1 MDKDIH
7 TIMELVG
14 NKNKFTIFVIIMN
27 LFLWINVSV
36 LNYSLAFIETKPKVT
51 YIKDN
56 KEVTSKLDYEI
67 CDKYDYI
74 IKEDYKYSIITDFE
88 DGTECN
94 KLKNSLIGTINSIGI
109 LLGNFLFHMISGKF
123 GYKNILFIF
132 HIGHAVFLLV
142 SIFWDNYYF
151 FQVIN
156 CFVMFFTKC
165 ILNSSLVMNN
175 EIVDLKYKAMIS
187 SFVNSGLGL
196 GGMFYVLMYYLLKDW
211 RYVFIYVFI
220 VGVCL
225 SAISAIIIK
234 IFFHDSLVQ
243 SLINKDFHK
252 FYEDL
257 LYIAKKNGRE
267 KEFKEG
273 IIHDE
278 KYQNCIKKLKEY
290 TRKEKPKN
298 VQIKESSGSL
308 THVIHVQNKRNKEG
322 DNNHKTDDKLIPQK
336 TENEAKNENNPVST
350 QENLKDDSKEEKK
363 EIKGSLLQIFKYSS
377 VRYILIILSIGWF
390 CNSTLF
396 YGLVIGIKTLK
407 GSQYRNTAI
416 LYLCDFCAYNISG
429 FFSNSKLGRRLSL
442 QIFTLAYGIF
452 CLVMFLVF
460 DKNKDV
466 VVGFYFC
473 ARLSM
478 ICGFCVYYSFAFE
491 SYPISVATYGYSFN
505 ATCSALAGVV
515 IPFIIE
521 YIKEKYVFLIY
532 AIEGVVCTFLF
543 FFLKETR
550 GKERADNIKE
560 IEEELNKENGK
571 GKENVKIE
579 NDNKNK

>member
-14 NKNKFTIFVIIMN
+14 NKHRFTIFIIVMN
-27 LFLWINVSV
+27 LVLWINVSV
-36 LNYSLAFIETKPKVT
+36 LNFSLAFIETKPKVT
-51 YIKDN
+51 YKKN
-56 KEVTSKLDYEI
+56 GQATTEKLTYDI
-67 CDKYDYI
+67 CDKYDFI
-74 IKEDYKYSIITDFE
+74 IKEDHKYSIITDFE

-94 KLKNSLIGTINSIGI
+94 KLKISLIGTLNSIGI
-109 LLGNFLFHMISGKF
+109 LLGNFLFHIISGKF

-142 SIFWDNYYF
+142 SIFWDNYYY

-211 RYVFIYVFI
+211 RYVFI
-220 VGVCL
+220 VGTCL
-225 SAISAIIIK
+225 SAISGVIIK
-234 IFFHDSLVQ
+234 IFYHDSLVQ
-243 SLINKDFHK
+243 SLINKDFDK
-252 FYEDL
+252 FYNNL
-257 LYIAKKNGRE
+257 VYIAKMNGRE
-267 KEFKEG
+267 KEFNEG
-273 IIHDE
+273 IVNDE
-278 KYQNCIKKLKEY
+278 KYKNCLEKLKGY
-290 TRKEKPKN
+290 TNEESNKETVVKYSKKDEMVTTQT
-298 VQIKESSGSL
+298 VQIQQRMATESS
-308 THVIHVQNKRNKEG
+308 
-322 DNNHKTDDKLIPQK
+322 HKSADKLISSTK
-336 TENEAKNENNPVST
+336 SNDSENSVET
-350 QENLKDDSKEEKK
+350 KK

-377 VRYILIILSIGWF
+377 VRYICIILSVGWF

-429 FFSNSKLGRRLSL
+429 FFSNSKLGRKLSL
-442 QIFTLAYGIF
+442 QIFTLGYGIF

-473 ARLSM
+473 ARLFM
-478 ICGFCVYYSFAFE
+478 ICGFCVYYSYAFE
-491 SYPISVATYGYSFN
+491 SYPISVATFGYSFN
-505 ATCSALAGVV
+505 ATCSAVAGVV

-521 YIKEKYVFLIY
+521 YIEEKYVFLIY
-532 AIEGVVCTFLF
+532 AIEGVVCTLLFLF
-543 FFLKETR
+543 LRETR
-550 GKERADNIKE
+550 GKEREDNIKE
-560 IEEELNKENGK
+560 IEEEIKKEIE
-571 GKENVKIE
+571 KEKE
-579 NDNKNK
+579 KNDEKKE

>member
-14 NKNKFTIFVIIMN
+14 NKNRFTIFIIGMN
-27 LFLWINVSV
+27 LFLWINVSI

-51 YIKDN
+51 YIKDGN
-56 KEVTSKLDYEI
+56 EITEKLKYDI
-67 CDKYDYI
+67 CDKYDFI

-132 HIGHAVFLLV
+132 HICHAIFLLV

-151 FQVIN
+151 FQIIN

-211 RYVFIYVFI
+211 RYVFI

-225 SAISAIIIK
+225 SAISGIIIK

-243 SLINKDFHK
+243 SLINKDFEK
-252 FYEDL
+252 FYNNL
-257 LYIAKKNGRE
+257 LYIAKMNGRE

-273 IIHDE
+273 IVNDE
-278 KYQNCIKKLKEY
+278 KYKYCLEKLKKY
-290 TRKEKPKN
+290 TE
-298 VQIKESSGSL
+298 KES
-308 THVIHVQNKRNKEG
+308 VIKYNKKVDGTTNVVHIDQNQINIES
-322 DNNHKTDDKLIPQK
+322 DNNHQSSNNLISPKLS
-336 TENEAKNENNPVST
+336 TNNENST
-350 QENLKDDSKEEKK
+350 GIKK

-377 VRYILIILSIGWF
+377 VRYILIILSVGWF

-429 FFSNSKLGRRLSL
+429 IFSNSKLGRRLSL
-442 QIFTLAYGIF
+442 QIFTLGYGIF

-478 ICGFCVYYSFAFE
+478 ICGFCVYYSYAFE

-505 ATCSALAGVV
+505 ATCSSIAGVV

-521 YIKEKYVFLIY
+521 YIEEKYVFLIY
-532 AIEGVVCTFLF
+532 AIEGVICTFLF
-543 FFLKETR
+543 LFLKETR
-550 GKERADNIKE
+550 GKEREDNIKE
-560 IEEELNKENGK
+560 IEEQLNKDSGNAKE
-571 GKENVKIE
+571 KENNEKKKGE
-579 NDNKNK
+579 N

>member
-14 NKNKFTIFVIIMN
+14 NKNRFTIFIIGMN
-27 LFLWINVSV
+27 LFLWINVSI

-51 YIKDN
+51 YIKDGN
-56 KEVTSKLDYEI
+56 EITEKLKYDI
-67 CDKYDYI
+67 CDKYDFI

-132 HIGHAVFLLV
+132 HICHAIFLLV

-151 FQVIN
+151 FQIIN

-211 RYVFIYVFI
+211 RYVFI

-225 SAISAIIIK
+225 SAISGIIIK

-243 SLINKDFHK
+243 SLINKDFEK
-252 FYEDL
+252 FCNNL
-257 LYIAKKNGRE
+257 LYIAKMNGRE

-273 IIHDE
+273 IVNDE
-278 KYQNCIKKLKEY
+278 KYKNCLEKLKKY
-290 TRKEKPKN
+290 TE
-298 VQIKESSGSL
+298 KESIIKYNKKVDG
-308 THVIHVQNKRNKEG
+308 TTNVVHIDQNQINIES
-322 DNNHKTDDKLIPQK
+322 DNNHQSNNSLISPRLSTD
-336 TENEAKNENNPVST
+336 NENST
-350 QENLKDDSKEEKK
+350 GIKK

-377 VRYILIILSIGWF
+377 VRYILIILSVGWF

-429 FFSNSKLGRRLSL
+429 IFSNSKLGRRLSL
-442 QIFTLAYGIF
+442 QIFTLGYGIF

-478 ICGFCVYYSFAFE
+478 ICGFCVYYSYAFE

-505 ATCSALAGVV
+505 ATCSSIAGVV

-521 YIKEKYVFLIY
+521 YIEEKYVFLIY
-532 AIEGVVCTFLF
+532 AIEGVICTFLF
-543 FFLKETR
+543 LFLKETR
-550 GKERADNIKE
+550 GKEREDNIKE
-560 IEEELNKENGK
+560 IEEQLNKDSGNAKE
-571 GKENVKIE
+571 KENNEKKKGE
-579 NDNKNK
+579 N

>member
-14 NKNKFTIFVIIMN
+14 NKNKFTIFIIVMN

-56 KEVTSKLDYEI
+56 KETTSKLDYEI

-211 RYVFIYVFI
+211 RYVFI

-350 QENLKDDSKEEKK
+350 QENLKEDSKEEKK

>member
-14 NKNKFTIFVIIMN
+14 NKHRFTIFIIVMN
-27 LFLWINVSV
+27 LILWINVSV
-36 LNYSLAFIETKPKVT
+36 LNFSLAFIETKPKVT
-51 YIKDN
+51 YMKDGQATT
-56 KEVTSKLDYEI
+56 EKLTYDI
-67 CDKYDYI
+67 CDKYDFI
-74 IKEDYKYSIITDFE
+74 IKEDHKYSIITDFE

-94 KLKNSLIGTINSIGI
+94 KLKISLIGTLNSIGI
-109 LLGNFLFHMISGKF
+109 LLGNFLFHIISGKF

-142 SIFWDNYYF
+142 SIFWDNYYY

-211 RYVFIYVFI
+211 RYVFI
-220 VGVCL
+220 VGTCL
-225 SAISAIIIK
+225 SAISGVIIK
-234 IFFHDSLVQ
+234 IFYHDSLVQ
-243 SLINKDFHK
+243 SLINKDFGK
-252 FYEDL
+252 FYNNL
-257 LYIAKKNGRE
+257 VYIAKMNGRE
-267 KEFKEG
+267 KEFNEG
-273 IIHDE
+273 IVNDE
-278 KYQNCIKKLKEY
+278 KYKNCLEKLKGY
-290 TRKEKPKN
+290 TNEESNKETVVKYSKKDKM
-298 VQIKESSGSL
+298 VTTQTVEIQQRMATESSQKSA
-308 THVIHVQNKRNKEG
+308 
-322 DNNHKTDDKLIPQK
+322 DKLISSTK
-336 TENEAKNENNPVST
+336 SNNSENEVET
-350 QENLKDDSKEEKK
+350 KK

-377 VRYILIILSIGWF
+377 VRYICIILSVGWF

-429 FFSNSKLGRRLSL
+429 FFSNSKLGRKLSL
-442 QIFTLAYGIF
+442 QIFTLGYGIF

-473 ARLSM
+473 ARLFM
-478 ICGFCVYYSFAFE
+478 ICGFCVYYSYAFE
-491 SYPISVATYGYSFN
+491 SYPISVATFGYSFN
-505 ATCSALAGVV
+505 ATCSAVAGVV

-521 YIKEKYVFLIY
+521 YIEEKYVFLIY
-532 AIEGVVCTFLF
+532 AIEGVVCTLLFL
-543 FFLKETR
+543 FLKETR
-550 GKERADNIKE
+550 GKEREDNIKE
-560 IEEELNKENGK
+560 IEEEIKKEIE
-571 GKENVKIE
+571 KEKE
-579 NDNKNK
+579 KNDELKK

>member
-14 NKNKFTIFVIIMN
+14 NKHRFTIFIIVMN
-27 LFLWINVSV
+27 LVLWINVSV
-36 LNYSLAFIETKPKVT
+36 LNFSLAFIETKPKET
-51 YIKDN
+51 YMKDGQPTT
-56 KEVTSKLDYEI
+56 EKLTYDI
-67 CDKYDYI
+67 CDKYDFI
-74 IKEDYKYSIITDFE
+74 IKEDHKYSIITDFE

-94 KLKNSLIGTINSIGI
+94 KLKISLIGTLNSIGI
-109 LLGNFLFHMISGKF
+109 LLGNFLFHIISGKF

-142 SIFWDNYYF
+142 SIFWDNYYY

-211 RYVFIYVFI
+211 RYVFI
-220 VGVCL
+220 VGTCL
-225 SAISAIIIK
+225 SAISGVIIK
-234 IFFHDSLVQ
+234 IFYHDSLVQ
-243 SLINKDFHK
+243 SLINKDFDK
-252 FYEDL
+252 FYNNL
-257 LYIAKKNGRE
+257 VYIAKMNGRE
-267 KEFKEG
+267 KEFNEG
-273 IIHDE
+273 IVNDE
-278 KYQNCIKKLKEY
+278 KYKNCLEKLKGY
-290 TRKEKPKN
+290 TNEESNKETVVKYSKKDKM
-298 VQIKESSGSL
+298 VTTQTVEIQQRMATESSQKSA
-308 THVIHVQNKRNKEG
+308 
-322 DNNHKTDDKLIPQK
+322 DKLISSTK
-336 TENEAKNENNPVST
+336 SNNSENSVET
-350 QENLKDDSKEEKK
+350 KK

-377 VRYILIILSIGWF
+377 VRYICIILSVGWF

-429 FFSNSKLGRRLSL
+429 FFSNSKLGRKLSL
-442 QIFTLAYGIF
+442 QIFTLGYGIF

-473 ARLSM
+473 ARLFM
-478 ICGFCVYYSFAFE
+478 ICGFCVYYSYAFE
-491 SYPISVATYGYSFN
+491 SYPISVATFGYSFN
-505 ATCSALAGVV
+505 ATCSAVAGVV

-521 YIKEKYVFLIY
+521 YIEEKYVFLIY
-532 AIEGVVCTFLF
+532 AIEGVVCTLLFL
-543 FFLKETR
+543 FLKETR
-550 GKERADNIKE
+550 GKEREDNIKE
-560 IEEELNKENGK
+560 IEEEIKKEIE
-571 GKENVKIE
+571 KEKE
-579 NDNKNK
+579 KNDELKK

>member
-14 NKNKFTIFVIIMN
+14 NKHRFTIFIIVMN
-27 LFLWINVSV
+27 LVLWINVSV

-51 YIKDN
+51 YKKDGQATT
-56 KEVTSKLDYEI
+56 EKLTYDI
-67 CDKYDYI
+67 CDKYDFI
-74 IKEDYKYSIITDFE
+74 IKEDHKYSIITDFE

-94 KLKNSLIGTINSIGI
+94 KLKISLIGTLNSIGI
-109 LLGNFLFHMISGKF
+109 LLGNFLFHIISGKF

-142 SIFWDNYYF
+142 SIFWDNYYY

-211 RYVFIYVFI
+211 RYVFI
-220 VGVCL
+220 VGTCL
-225 SAISAIIIK
+225 SAISGVIIK
-234 IFFHDSLVQ
+234 IFYHDSLVQ
-243 SLINKDFHK
+243 SLINKDFDK
-252 FYEDL
+252 FYNNL
-257 LYIAKKNGRE
+257 VYIAKMNGRE
-267 KEFKEG
+267 KEFNEG
-273 IIHDE
+273 IDNDE
-278 KYQNCIKKLKEY
+278 KYKNCLEKLKGY
-290 TRKEKPKN
+290 TNEESNKETVVKYSKKDEMVTTQT
-298 VQIKESSGSL
+298 VQIQQRMATESSQKSA
-308 THVIHVQNKRNKEG
+308 
-322 DNNHKTDDKLIPQK
+322 DKLISSTK
-336 TENEAKNENNPVST
+336 SNNSENSVET
-350 QENLKDDSKEEKK
+350 KK

-377 VRYILIILSIGWF
+377 VRYICIILSVGWF

-429 FFSNSKLGRRLSL
+429 FFSNSKLGRKLSL
-442 QIFTLAYGIF
+442 QIFTLGYGIF

-473 ARLSM
+473 ARLFM
-478 ICGFCVYYSFAFE
+478 ICGFCVYYSYAFE
-491 SYPISVATYGYSFN
+491 SYPISVATFGYSFN
-505 ATCSALAGVV
+505 ATCSAVAGVV

-521 YIKEKYVFLIY
+521 YIEEKYVFLIY
-532 AIEGVVCTFLF
+532 AIEGVVCTLLFL
-543 FFLKETR
+543 FLKETR
-550 GKERADNIKE
+550 GKEREDNIKE
-560 IEEELNKENGK
+560 IEEEIKKEIE
-571 GKENVKIE
+571 KEKE
-579 NDNKNK
+579 KNDEKKE

>member
-14 NKNKFTIFVIIMN
+14 NKHRFTIFIIVMN
-27 LFLWINVSV
+27 LVLWINVSV
-36 LNYSLAFIETKPKVT
+36 LNFSLAFIETKPKVT
-51 YIKDN
+51 YMKDGQPTT
-56 KEVTSKLDYEI
+56 EKLTYDI
-67 CDKYDYI
+67 CDKYDFI
-74 IKEDYKYSIITDFE
+74 IKEDHKYSIITDFE

-94 KLKNSLIGTINSIGI
+94 KLKISLIGTLNSIGI
-109 LLGNFLFHMISGKF
+109 LLGNFLFHIISGKF

-142 SIFWDNYYF
+142 SIFWDNYYY

-211 RYVFIYVFI
+211 RYVFI
-220 VGVCL
+220 VGTCL
-225 SAISAIIIK
+225 SAISGVIIK
-234 IFFHDSLVQ
+234 IFYHDSLVQ
-243 SLINKDFHK
+243 SLINKDFDK
-252 FYEDL
+252 FYNNL
-257 LYIAKKNGRE
+257 VYIAKMNGRE
-267 KEFKEG
+267 KEFNEG
-273 IIHDE
+273 IVNDE
-278 KYQNCIKKLKEY
+278 KYKNCLEKLKGY
-290 TRKEKPKN
+290 TNEESNKETVVKYSKKDEMVTTQT
-298 VQIKESSGSL
+298 VQIQQRMATESSQKSA
-308 THVIHVQNKRNKEG
+308 
-322 DNNHKTDDKLIPQK
+322 DKLISSTK
-336 TENEAKNENNPVST
+336 SNNSENSVET
-350 QENLKDDSKEEKK
+350 KK

-377 VRYILIILSIGWF
+377 VRYICIILSVGWF

-429 FFSNSKLGRRLSL
+429 FFSNSKLGRKLSL
-442 QIFTLAYGIF
+442 QIFTLGYGIF

-473 ARLSM
+473 ARLFM
-478 ICGFCVYYSFAFE
+478 ICGFCVYYSYAFE
-491 SYPISVATYGYSFN
+491 SYPISVATFGYSFN
-505 ATCSALAGVV
+505 ATCSAVAGVV

-521 YIKEKYVFLIY
+521 YIEEKYVFLIY
-532 AIEGVVCTFLF
+532 AIEGVVCTLLFL
-543 FFLKETR
+543 FLKETR
-550 GKERADNIKE
+550 GKEREDNIKE
-560 IEEELNKENGK
+560 IEEEIKKEIE
-571 GKENVKIE
+571 KEKE
-579 NDNKNK
+579 KNDELKK

>member
-1 MDKDIH
+1 MDKEIH
-7 TIMELVG
+7 TIMELAG
-14 NKNKFTIFVIIMN
+14 YKNRFTIFIIAMN

-36 LNYSLAFIETKPKVT
+36 LNYSIAFIEAKPKVI
-51 YIKDN
+51 YEKNSELI
-56 KEVTSKLDYEI
+56 TSKLDYDI

-74 IKEDYKYSIITDFE
+74 ITEDYKYSIITDFK

-109 LLGNFLFHMISGKF
+109 LLGNFLFHIISGKF
-123 GYKNILFIF
+123 GYKNILFTF
-132 HIGHAVFLLV
+132 HIGHAVCLLI
-142 SIFWDNYYF
+142 SIFYKNYYY
-151 FQVIN
+151 FQVLN
-156 CFVMFFTKC
+156 CLVMFFTKC
-165 ILNSSLVMNN
+165 ILNSSLVINN
-175 EIVDLKYKAMIS
+175 EIVDLKYKAIIS

-211 RYVFIYVFI
+211 RYVFI

-225 SAISAIIIK
+225 TAISGILIQ
-234 IFFHDSLVQ
+234 IFYHDSFVR
-243 SLINKDFHK
+243 SLTNKNYDK
-252 FYEDL
+252 FYADL
-257 LYIAKKNGRE
+257 LYMAKRNGRE
-267 KEFKEG
+267 KEFLEG
-273 IIHDE
+273 ITNDQ
-278 KYQNCIKKLKEY
+278 KYKDCLQKLKEY
-290 TRKEKPKN
+290 TISDDDKN
-298 VQIKESSGSL
+298 TKES
-308 THVIHVQNKRNKEG
+308 KKEG
-322 DNNHKTDDKLIPQK
+322 ASEVVDKK
-336 TENEAKNENNPVST
+336 NKANDEAENNPKTSEVLVLNNNSNKE
-350 QENLKDDSKEEKK
+350 QNLKTEEVNKTHETKK

-377 VRYILIILSIGWF
+377 VRYTLIILSIGWF

-407 GSQYRNTAI
+407 GSQYRNTVI

-429 FFSNSKLGRRLSL
+429 LFSNSRLGRKISL

-491 SYPISVATYGYSFN
+491 SFPVSVATYGYSFS

-515 IPFIIE
+515 VPFIIE

-532 AIEGVVCTFLF
+532 AIEGAVCFLLF

-550 GKERADNIKE
+550 GKEREDNIKE
-560 IEEELNKENGK
+560 IAELLNKERGNEN
-571 GKENVKIE
+571 KEK
-579 NDNKNK
+579 K

>member
-1 MDKDIH
+1 MDKEIH
-7 TIMELVG
+7 TIMELAG
-14 NKNKFTIFVIIMN
+14 YKNRFTIFIIAMN

-36 LNYSLAFIETKPKVT
+36 LNFSIAFIEAKPKVI
-51 YIKDN
+51 YEKNSELI
-56 KEVTSKLDYEI
+56 TSKLDYDI

-74 IKEDYKYSIITDFE
+74 ITEDYKYSIITDFK

-109 LLGNFLFHMISGKF
+109 LLGNFLFHIISGKF
-123 GYKNILFIF
+123 GYKNILFTF
-132 HIGHAVFLLV
+132 HIGHAVCLLI
-142 SIFWDNYYF
+142 SIFYKNYYY
-151 FQVIN
+151 FQVLN
-156 CFVMFFTKC
+156 CLVMFFTKC
-165 ILNSSLVMNN
+165 ILNSSLVINN
-175 EIVDLKYKAMIS
+175 EIVDLKYKAIIS

-211 RYVFIYVFI
+211 RYVFI

-225 SAISAIIIK
+225 TAISGILIQ
-234 IFFHDSLVQ
+234 IFYHDSFVR
-243 SLINKDFHK
+243 SLTNKNYDK
-252 FYEDL
+252 FYADL
-257 LYIAKKNGRE
+257 LYMAKRNGRE
-267 KEFKEG
+267 KEFQEG
-273 IIHDE
+273 ITNDP
-278 KYQNCIKKLKEY
+278 KYKDCLQKLKEY
-290 TRKEKPKN
+290 TISDDDKN
-298 VQIKESSGSL
+298 TKESKKEGVSE
-308 THVIHVQNKRNKEG
+308 VVDIKNKPNDEAENNQKTSEVLVLNNNSNKEQ
-322 DNNHKTDDKLIPQK
+322 NLK
-336 TENEAKNENNPVST
+336 TEEVNKTHET
-350 QENLKDDSKEEKK
+350 KK

-377 VRYILIILSIGWF
+377 VRYTLIILSIGWF

-429 FFSNSKLGRRLSL
+429 LFSNSRLGRKISL

-491 SYPISVATYGYSFN
+491 SFPISVATYGYSFS

-515 IPFIIE
+515 VPFIIE

-532 AIEGVVCTFLF
+532 AIEGAVCFLLF

-550 GKERADNIKE
+550 GKEREDNIKE
-560 IEEELNKENGK
+560 IAELLNKERGNEN
-571 GKENVKIE
+571 KEKQ
-579 NDNKNK
+579 

>member
-14 NKNKFTIFVIIMN
+14 NKHRFTIFIIVMN
-27 LFLWINVSV
+27 LVLWINVSV
-36 LNYSLAFIETKPKVT
+36 LNFSLAFIETKPKVT
-51 YIKDN
+51 YMKDGQATT
-56 KEVTSKLDYEI
+56 EKLTYDI
-67 CDKYDYI
+67 CDKYDFI
-74 IKEDYKYSIITDFE
+74 IKEDHKYSIITDFE

-94 KLKNSLIGTINSIGI
+94 KLKISLIGTLNSIGI
-109 LLGNFLFHMISGKF
+109 LLGNFLFHIISGKF

-142 SIFWDNYYF
+142 SIFWDNYYY

-211 RYVFIYVFI
+211 RYVFI
-220 VGVCL
+220 VGTCL
-225 SAISAIIIK
+225 SAISGVIIK
-234 IFFHDSLVQ
+234 IFYHDSLVQ
-243 SLINKDFHK
+243 SLINKDFDK
-252 FYEDL
+252 FYNNL
-257 LYIAKKNGRE
+257 VYIAKMNGRE
-267 KEFKEG
+267 KEFNEG
-273 IIHDE
+273 IVNDE
-278 KYQNCIKKLKEY
+278 KYKNCFEKLKGY
-290 TRKEKPKN
+290 TNEESNKETVVKYSKKDEMVTTQT
-298 VQIKESSGSL
+298 VQIQQRMATESSQKSA
-308 THVIHVQNKRNKEG
+308 
-322 DNNHKTDDKLIPQK
+322 DKLISS
-336 TENEAKNENNPVST
+336 TRSNNSENSVET
-350 QENLKDDSKEEKK
+350 KK

-377 VRYILIILSIGWF
+377 VRYICIILSVGWF

-429 FFSNSKLGRRLSL
+429 FFSNSKLGRKLSL
-442 QIFTLAYGIF
+442 QIFTLGYGIF

-473 ARLSM
+473 ARLFM
-478 ICGFCVYYSFAFE
+478 ICGFCVYYSYAFE
-491 SYPISVATYGYSFN
+491 SYPISVATFGYSFN
-505 ATCSALAGVV
+505 ATCSAVAGVV

-521 YIKEKYVFLIY
+521 YIEEKYVFLIY
-532 AIEGVVCTFLF
+532 AIEGVLCTLLF
-543 FFLKETR
+543 IFLKETR
-550 GKERADNIKE
+550 GKEREDNIKE
-560 IEEELNKENGK
+560 IEEQINKEIEK
-571 GKENVKIE
+571 DKEK
-579 NDNKNK
+579 NDEAKK

>member
-14 NKNKFTIFVIIMN
+14 NKHRFTIFIIVMN
-27 LFLWINVSV
+27 LILWINVSV
-36 LNYSLAFIETKPKVT
+36 LNFSLAFIETKPKVT
-51 YIKDN
+51 YKKN
-56 KEVTSKLDYEI
+56 GQATTEKLTYDI
-67 CDKYDYI
+67 CDKYDFI
-74 IKEDYKYSIITDFE
+74 IKEDHKYSIITDFE

-94 KLKNSLIGTINSIGI
+94 KLKISLIGTLNSIGI
-109 LLGNFLFHMISGKF
+109 LLGNFLFHIISGKF

-142 SIFWDNYYF
+142 SIFWDNYYY

-211 RYVFIYVFI
+211 RYVFI
-220 VGVCL
+220 VGTCL
-225 SAISAIIIK
+225 SAISGVIIK
-234 IFFHDSLVQ
+234 IFYHDSLVQ
-243 SLINKDFHK
+243 SLINKDFDK
-252 FYEDL
+252 FYNNL
-257 LYIAKKNGRE
+257 VYIAKMNGRE
-267 KEFKEG
+267 KEFNEG
-273 IIHDE
+273 IVNDE
-278 KYQNCIKKLKEY
+278 KYKNCLEKLKGY
-290 TRKEKPKN
+290 TNKESNKETVVKYSKKDEMVTTQT
-298 VQIKESSGSL
+298 VQIQQRMATESSQKSA
-308 THVIHVQNKRNKEG
+308 
-322 DNNHKTDDKLIPQK
+322 DKLISSTK
-336 TENEAKNENNPVST
+336 SNNSENSVET
-350 QENLKDDSKEEKK
+350 KK

-377 VRYILIILSIGWF
+377 VRYICIILSVGWF

-429 FFSNSKLGRRLSL
+429 FFSNSKLGRKLSL
-442 QIFTLAYGIF
+442 QIFTLGYGIF

-473 ARLSM
+473 ARLFM
-478 ICGFCVYYSFAFE
+478 ICGFCVYYSYAFE
-491 SYPISVATYGYSFN
+491 SYPISVATFGYSFN
-505 ATCSALAGVV
+505 ATCSAVAGVV

-521 YIKEKYVFLIY
+521 YIEEKYVFLIY
-532 AIEGVVCTFLF
+532 AIEGVVCTLLFL
-543 FFLKETR
+543 FLKETR
-550 GKERADNIKE
+550 GKEREDNIKE
-560 IEEELNKENGK
+560 IEEEIKKEIE
-571 GKENVKIE
+571 KEKE
-579 NDNKNK
+579 KNDELKK

>member
-14 NKNKFTIFVIIMN
+14 NKHRFTIFIIVMN
-27 LFLWINVSV
+27 LVLWINVSV
-36 LNYSLAFIETKPKVT
+36 LNFSLAFIETKPKVT
-51 YIKDN
+51 YMKDGQATT
-56 KEVTSKLDYEI
+56 EKLTYDI
-67 CDKYDYI
+67 CDKYDFI
-74 IKEDYKYSIITDFE
+74 IKEDHKYSIITDFE

-94 KLKNSLIGTINSIGI
+94 KLKISLIGTLNSIGI
-109 LLGNFLFHMISGKF
+109 LLGNFLFHIISGKF

-142 SIFWDNYYF
+142 SIFWDNYYY

-211 RYVFIYVFI
+211 RYVFI
-220 VGVCL
+220 VGTCL
-225 SAISAIIIK
+225 SAISGVIIK
-234 IFFHDSLVQ
+234 IFYHDSLVQ
-243 SLINKDFHK
+243 SLINKDFDK
-252 FYEDL
+252 FYNNL
-257 LYIAKKNGRE
+257 VYIAKMNGRE
-267 KEFKEG
+267 KEFNEG
-273 IIHDE
+273 IVNDE
-278 KYQNCIKKLKEY
+278 KYKNCFEKLKGY
-290 TRKEKPKN
+290 TNKESNKETVVKYSKKDEMVTTQT
-298 VQIKESSGSL
+298 VQIQQRMATESSQKSA
-308 THVIHVQNKRNKEG
+308 
-322 DNNHKTDDKLIPQK
+322 DKLISSTK
-336 TENEAKNENNPVST
+336 SNNSENSVET
-350 QENLKDDSKEEKK
+350 KK

-377 VRYILIILSIGWF
+377 VRYICIILSVGWF

-429 FFSNSKLGRRLSL
+429 FFSNSKLGRKLSL
-442 QIFTLAYGIF
+442 QIFTLGYGIF

-473 ARLSM
+473 ARLFM
-478 ICGFCVYYSFAFE
+478 ICGFCVYYSYAFE
-491 SYPISVATYGYSFN
+491 SYPISVATFGYSFN
-505 ATCSALAGVV
+505 ATCSAVAGVV

-521 YIKEKYVFLIY
+521 YIEEKYVFLIY
-532 AIEGVVCTFLF
+532 AIEGVVCTLLFL
-543 FFLKETR
+543 FLKETR
-550 GKERADNIKE
+550 GKEREDNIKE
-560 IEEELNKENGK
+560 IEEEIKKEIE
-571 GKENVKIE
+571 KEKE
-579 NDNKNK
+579 KNDELKK

>member
-14 NKNKFTIFVIIMN
+14 NKHRFTIFIIVMN
-27 LFLWINVSV
+27 LVLWINVSV
-36 LNYSLAFIETKPKVT
+36 LNFSLAFIETKPKVT
-51 YIKDN
+51 YMKDGQATT
-56 KEVTSKLDYEI
+56 EKLTYDI
-67 CDKYDYI
+67 CDKYDFI
-74 IKEDYKYSIITDFE
+74 IKEDHKYSIITDFE

-94 KLKNSLIGTINSIGI
+94 KLKISLIGTLNSIGI
-109 LLGNFLFHMISGKF
+109 LLGNFLFHIISGKF

-142 SIFWDNYYF
+142 SIFWDNYYY

-211 RYVFIYVFI
+211 RYVFI
-220 VGVCL
+220 VGTCL
-225 SAISAIIIK
+225 SAISGVIIK
-234 IFFHDSLVQ
+234 IFYHDSLVQ
-243 SLINKDFHK
+243 SLINKDFDK
-252 FYEDL
+252 FYNNL
-257 LYIAKKNGRE
+257 VYIAKMNGRE
-267 KEFKEG
+267 KEFNEG
-273 IIHDE
+273 IVNDE
-278 KYQNCIKKLKEY
+278 KYKNCLEKLKGY
-290 TRKEKPKN
+290 TNKESNKETVVKYSKKDEMVTTQT
-298 VQIKESSGSL
+298 VQIQQRMATESSQKSA
-308 THVIHVQNKRNKEG
+308 
-322 DNNHKTDDKLIPQK
+322 DKLISSTK
-336 TENEAKNENNPVST
+336 SNNSENSVET
-350 QENLKDDSKEEKK
+350 KK

-377 VRYILIILSIGWF
+377 VRYICIILSVGWF

-429 FFSNSKLGRRLSL
+429 FFSNSKLGRKLSL
-442 QIFTLAYGIF
+442 QIFTLGYGIF

-473 ARLSM
+473 ARLFM
-478 ICGFCVYYSFAFE
+478 ICGFCVYYSYAFE
-491 SYPISVATYGYSFN
+491 SYPISVATFGYSFN
-505 ATCSALAGVV
+505 ATCSAVAGVV

-521 YIKEKYVFLIY
+521 YIEEKYVFLIY
-532 AIEGVVCTFLF
+532 AIEGVVCTLLFL
-543 FFLKETR
+543 FLKETR
-550 GKERADNIKE
+550 GKEREDNIKE
-560 IEEELNKENGK
+560 IEEEIKKEIE
-571 GKENVKIE
+571 KEKE
-579 NDNKNK
+579 KNDELKK

>member
-14 NKNKFTIFVIIMN
+14 NKHRFTIFIIVMN
-27 LFLWINVSV
+27 LVLWINVSV
-36 LNYSLAFIETKPKVT
+36 LNFSLAFIETKPKVT
-51 YIKDN
+51 YMKDGQATT
-56 KEVTSKLDYEI
+56 EKLTYDI
-67 CDKYDYI
+67 CDKYDFI
-74 IKEDYKYSIITDFE
+74 IKEDHKYSIITDFE

-94 KLKNSLIGTINSIGI
+94 KLKISLIGTLNSIGI
-109 LLGNFLFHMISGKF
+109 LLGNFLFHIISGKF

-142 SIFWDNYYF
+142 SIFWDNYYY

-211 RYVFIYVFI
+211 RYVFI
-220 VGVCL
+220 VGTCL
-225 SAISAIIIK
+225 SAISGVIIK
-234 IFFHDSLVQ
+234 IFYHDSLVQ
-243 SLINKDFHK
+243 SLINKDFDK
-252 FYEDL
+252 FYNNL
-257 LYIAKKNGRE
+257 VYIAKMNGRE
-267 KEFKEG
+267 KEFNEG
-273 IIHDE
+273 IVNDE
-278 KYQNCIKKLKEY
+278 KYKNCLEKLKGY
-290 TRKEKPKN
+290 TNKESNKETVVKYSKKDEMVTTQT
-298 VQIKESSGSL
+298 VQIQQRMATESSQKSA
-308 THVIHVQNKRNKEG
+308 
-322 DNNHKTDDKLIPQK
+322 DKLISSTK
-336 TENEAKNENNPVST
+336 SNNSENSVET
-350 QENLKDDSKEEKK
+350 KK

-377 VRYILIILSIGWF
+377 VRYICIILSVGWF

-429 FFSNSKLGRRLSL
+429 FFSNSKLGRKLSL
-442 QIFTLAYGIF
+442 QIFTLGYGIF

-473 ARLSM
+473 ARLFM
-478 ICGFCVYYSFAFE
+478 ICGFCVYYSYAFE
-491 SYPISVATYGYSFN
+491 SYPISVATFGYSFN
-505 ATCSALAGVV
+505 ATCSAVAGVV

-521 YIKEKYVFLIY
+521 YIEEKYVFLIY
-532 AIEGVVCTFLF
+532 AIEGVVCTLLFL
-543 FFLKETR
+543 FLKETR
-550 GKERADNIKE
+550 GKEREDNIKE
-560 IEEELNKENGK
+560 IEEEIKKEIE
-571 GKENVKIE
+571 KEKE
-579 NDNKNK
+579 KNDEKKE

>member
-14 NKNKFTIFVIIMN
+14 NKHRFTIFIIVMN
-27 LFLWINVSV
+27 LVLWINVSV
-36 LNYSLAFIETKPKVT
+36 LNFSLAFIETKPKVT
-51 YIKDN
+51 YMKDGQPTT
-56 KEVTSKLDYEI
+56 EKLTYDI
-67 CDKYDYI
+67 CDKYDFI
-74 IKEDYKYSIITDFE
+74 IKEDHKYSIITDFE

-94 KLKNSLIGTINSIGI
+94 KLKISLIGTLNSIGI
-109 LLGNFLFHMISGKF
+109 LLGNFLFHIISGKF

-142 SIFWDNYYF
+142 SIFWDNYYY

-211 RYVFIYVFI
+211 RYVFI
-220 VGVCL
+220 VGTCL
-225 SAISAIIIK
+225 SAISGVIIK
-234 IFFHDSLVQ
+234 IFYHDSLVQ
-243 SLINKDFHK
+243 SLINKDFDK
-252 FYEDL
+252 FYNNL
-257 LYIAKKNGRE
+257 VYIAKMNGRE
-267 KEFKEG
+267 KEFNEG
-273 IIHDE
+273 IVNDE
-278 KYQNCIKKLKEY
+278 KYKNCFEKLKGY
-290 TRKEKPKN
+290 TNKESNKETVVKYSKKDEMVTTQT
-298 VQIKESSGSL
+298 VQIQQRMATESSQKSA
-308 THVIHVQNKRNKEG
+308 
-322 DNNHKTDDKLIPQK
+322 DKLISSTK
-336 TENEAKNENNPVST
+336 SNNSENSVET
-350 QENLKDDSKEEKK
+350 KK

-377 VRYILIILSIGWF
+377 VRYICIILSVGWF

-429 FFSNSKLGRRLSL
+429 FFSNSKLGRKLSL
-442 QIFTLAYGIF
+442 QIFTLGYGIF

-473 ARLSM
+473 ARLFM
-478 ICGFCVYYSFAFE
+478 ICGFCVYYSYAFE
-491 SYPISVATYGYSFN
+491 SYPISVATFGYSFN
-505 ATCSALAGVV
+505 ATCSAVAGVV

-521 YIKEKYVFLIY
+521 YIEEKYVFLIY
-532 AIEGVVCTFLF
+532 AIEGVVCTLLFL
-543 FFLKETR
+543 FLKETR
-550 GKERADNIKE
+550 GKEREDNIKE
-560 IEEELNKENGK
+560 IEEEIKKEIE
-571 GKENVKIE
+571 KEKE
-579 NDNKNK
+579 KNDELKK

>member
-14 NKNKFTIFVIIMN
+14 NKHRFTIFIIVMN
-27 LFLWINVSV
+27 LILWINVSV
-36 LNYSLAFIETKPKVT
+36 LNFSLAFIETKPKVT
-51 YIKDN
+51 YMKDGQATT
-56 KEVTSKLDYEI
+56 EKLTYDI
-67 CDKYDYI
+67 CDKYDFI
-74 IKEDYKYSIITDFE
+74 IKEDHKYSIITDFE

-94 KLKNSLIGTINSIGI
+94 KLKISLIGTLNSIGI
-109 LLGNFLFHMISGKF
+109 LLGNFLFHIISGKF

-142 SIFWDNYYF
+142 SIFWDNYYY

-211 RYVFIYVFI
+211 RYVFI
-220 VGVCL
+220 VGTCL
-225 SAISAIIIK
+225 SAISGVIIK
-234 IFFHDSLVQ
+234 IFYHDSLVQ
-243 SLINKDFHK
+243 SLINKDFDK
-252 FYEDL
+252 FYNNL
-257 LYIAKKNGRE
+257 VYIAKMNGRE
-267 KEFKEG
+267 KEFNEG
-273 IIHDE
+273 IVNDE
-278 KYQNCIKKLKEY
+278 KYKNCLEKLKGY
-290 TRKEKPKN
+290 TNEESNKETVVKYSKKEEMVTTQT
-298 VQIKESSGSL
+298 VQIQQRMATESS
-308 THVIHVQNKRNKEG
+308 
-322 DNNHKTDDKLIPQK
+322 HKSADKLISSTK
-336 TENEAKNENNPVST
+336 SNNSENEVET
-350 QENLKDDSKEEKK
+350 KK

-377 VRYILIILSIGWF
+377 VRYICIILSVGWF

-429 FFSNSKLGRRLSL
+429 FFSNSKLGRKLSL
-442 QIFTLAYGIF
+442 QIFTLGYGIF

-473 ARLSM
+473 ARLFM
-478 ICGFCVYYSFAFE
+478 ICGFCVYYSYAFE
-491 SYPISVATYGYSFN
+491 SYPISVATFGYSFN
-505 ATCSALAGVV
+505 ATCSAVAGVV

-521 YIKEKYVFLIY
+521 YIEEKYVFLIY
-532 AIEGVVCTFLF
+532 AIEGVVCTLLFL
-543 FFLKETR
+543 FLKETR
-550 GKERADNIKE
+550 GKEREDNIKE
-560 IEEELNKENGK
+560 IEEEIKKEIE
-571 GKENVKIE
+571 KEKE
-579 NDNKNK
+579 KNDEKKE

>member
-7 TIMELVG
+7 TIMELAG
-14 NKNKFTIFVIIMN
+14 NKHRFTIFIIVMN
-27 LFLWINVSV
+27 LVLWINVSV

-51 YIKDN
+51 YIKDGQATT
-56 KEVTSKLDYEI
+56 EKLTYDI
-67 CDKYDYI
+67 CDQYDYL

-88 DGTECN
+88 DGTECD

-109 LLGNFLFHMISGKF
+109 LFGNFLFHMISGKF

-175 EIVDLKYKAMIS
+175 EIVDLKNKAMIS

-196 GGMFYVLMYYLLKDW
+196 GGMFYVLMYYLLEDW
-211 RYVFIYVFI
+211 RYVFI
-220 VGVCL
+220 VGTCL
-225 SAISAIIIK
+225 SAISGIIIK
-234 IFFHDSLVQ
+234 FFYHDSLVQ
-243 SLINKDFHK
+243 SLINKDFDK
-252 FYEDL
+252 FYNNL
-257 LYIAKKNGRE
+257 LYIAKMNGRE
-267 KEFKEG
+267 KQFKEG
-273 IIHDE
+273 IANDE
-278 KYQNCIKKLKEY
+278 KYKKCLEKLKEY
-290 TRKEKPKN
+290 ANKESNKEKVIKYNKN
-298 VQIKESSGSL
+298 NNNKNEDIVATTQIVQIQQRMPTESSQKS
-308 THVIHVQNKRNKEG
+308 V
-322 DNNHKTDDKLIPQK
+322 DKLISPK
-336 TENEAKNENNPVST
+336 NSDNNENPV
-350 QENLKDDSKEEKK
+350 ENKK

-377 VRYILIILSIGWF
+377 VRYICIILSVGWF

-429 FFSNSKLGRRLSL
+429 FFSNSKLGRKLSL
-442 QIFTLAYGIF
+442 QIFTLGYGIF

-473 ARLSM
+473 ARLFM
-478 ICGFCVYYSFAFE
+478 ICGFCVYYSYAFE
-491 SYPISVATYGYSFN
+491 SYPISVATFGYSFN
-505 ATCSALAGVV
+505 ATCSAVAGVV

-521 YIKEKYVFLIY
+521 YIEEKYVFLIY
-532 AIEGVVCTFLF
+532 AIEGVLCTLLF
-543 FFLKETR
+543 IFLKETR
-550 GKERADNIKE
+550 GKEREDNIKE
-560 IEEELNKENGK
+560 IEEQINKE
-571 GKENVKIE
+571 IE
-579 NDNKNK
+579 NDKEKNDEMKK

>member
-14 NKNKFTIFVIIMN
+14 NKHRFTIFIIVMN
-27 LFLWINVSV
+27 LILWINVSV
-36 LNYSLAFIETKPKVT
+36 LNFSLAFIETKPKVT
-51 YIKDN
+51 YMKDGQATT
-56 KEVTSKLDYEI
+56 EKLTYDI
-67 CDKYDYI
+67 CDKYDFI
-74 IKEDYKYSIITDFE
+74 IKEDHKYSIITDFE

-94 KLKNSLIGTINSIGI
+94 KLKISLIGTLNSIGI
-109 LLGNFLFHMISGKF
+109 LLGNFLFHIISGKF

-142 SIFWDNYYF
+142 SIFWDNYYY

-211 RYVFIYVFI
+211 RYVFI
-220 VGVCL
+220 VGTCL
-225 SAISAIIIK
+225 SAISGVIIK
-234 IFFHDSLVQ
+234 IFYHDSLVQ
-243 SLINKDFHK
+243 SLINKDFDK
-252 FYEDL
+252 FYNNL
-257 LYIAKKNGRE
+257 VYIAKMNGRE
-267 KEFKEG
+267 KEFNEG
-273 IIHDE
+273 IVNDE
-278 KYQNCIKKLKEY
+278 KYKNCLEKLKGY
-290 TRKEKPKN
+290 TNEESNKETVVKYSKKDEMVTTQT
-298 VQIKESSGSL
+298 VQIQQRMATESSQKSA
-308 THVIHVQNKRNKEG
+308 
-322 DNNHKTDDKLIPQK
+322 DKLISSTK
-336 TENEAKNENNPVST
+336 SNNSENSVET
-350 QENLKDDSKEEKK
+350 KK

-377 VRYILIILSIGWF
+377 VRYICIILSVGWF

-429 FFSNSKLGRRLSL
+429 FFSNSKLGRKLSL
-442 QIFTLAYGIF
+442 QIFTLGYGIF

-473 ARLSM
+473 ARLFM
-478 ICGFCVYYSFAFE
+478 ICGFCVYYSYAFE
-491 SYPISVATYGYSFN
+491 SYPISVATFGYSFN
-505 ATCSALAGVV
+505 ATCSAVAGVV

-521 YIKEKYVFLIY
+521 YIEEKYVFLIY
-532 AIEGVVCTFLF
+532 AIEGVVCTLLFL
-543 FFLKETR
+543 FLKETR
-550 GKERADNIKE
+550 GKEREDNIKE
-560 IEEELNKENGK
+560 IEEEIKKEIE
-571 GKENVKIE
+571 KEKE
-579 NDNKNK
+579 KNDEKKE

>member
-14 NKNKFTIFVIIMN
+14 NKNRFTIFIIGMN
-27 LFLWINVSV
+27 LFLWINVSI

-51 YIKDN
+51 YIKDGN
-56 KEVTSKLDYEI
+56 EITEKLKYDI
-67 CDKYDYI
+67 CDKYDFI

-132 HIGHAVFLLV
+132 HICHAIFLLV

-211 RYVFIYVFI
+211 RYVFI

-225 SAISAIIIK
+225 SAISGIIIK

-243 SLINKDFHK
+243 SLINKDFEK
-252 FYEDL
+252 FYNNL
-257 LYIAKKNGRE
+257 LYIAKMNGRE

-273 IIHDE
+273 IVNDE
-278 KYQNCIKKLKEY
+278 KYKNCLEKLKKY
-290 TRKEKPKN
+290 TE
-298 VQIKESSGSL
+298 KESIIKYNKKVDG
-308 THVIHVQNKRNKEG
+308 TTNVVHIDQNQINIES
-322 DNNHKTDDKLIPQK
+322 DNNHQSNNNLISPKLS
-336 TENEAKNENNPVST
+336 TNNENST
-350 QENLKDDSKEEKK
+350 GIKK

-377 VRYILIILSIGWF
+377 VRYILIILSVGWF

-442 QIFTLAYGIF
+442 QIFTLGYGIF

-478 ICGFCVYYSFAFE
+478 ICGFCVYYSYAFE

-505 ATCSALAGVV
+505 ATCSSIAGVV

-521 YIKEKYVFLIY
+521 YIEEKYVFLIY
-532 AIEGVVCTFLF
+532 AIEGVICTFLF
-543 FFLKETR
+543 LFLKETR
-550 GKERADNIKE
+550 GKEREDNIKE
-560 IEEELNKENGK
+560 IEEQLNKDSGNAKE
-571 GKENVKIE
+571 KENNEKKKGE
-579 NDNKNK
+579 N

>member
-14 NKNKFTIFVIIMN
+14 NKNRFTIFIIGMN
-27 LFLWINVSV
+27 LFLWINVSI

-51 YIKDN
+51 YIKDGN
-56 KEVTSKLDYEI
+56 EITEKLKYDI
-67 CDKYDYI
+67 CDKYDFI

-132 HIGHAVFLLV
+132 HICHAIFLLV

-211 RYVFIYVFI
+211 RYVFI

-225 SAISAIIIK
+225 SAISGIIIK

-243 SLINKDFHK
+243 SLINKDFEK
-252 FYEDL
+252 FYNNL
-257 LYIAKKNGRE
+257 LYIAKMNGRE

-273 IIHDE
+273 IVNDE
-278 KYQNCIKKLKEY
+278 KYKNCLEKLKKY
-290 TRKEKPKN
+290 TE
-298 VQIKESSGSL
+298 KES
-308 THVIHVQNKRNKEG
+308 VIKYNKKVDGTTNVVHIDQNQINIES
-322 DNNHKTDDKLIPQK
+322 DNNHESNNNLISPKLS
-336 TENEAKNENNPVST
+336 TNNENST
-350 QENLKDDSKEEKK
+350 GIKK

-377 VRYILIILSIGWF
+377 VRYILIILSVGWF

-442 QIFTLAYGIF
+442 QIFTLGYGIF

-478 ICGFCVYYSFAFE
+478 ICGFCVYYSYAFE

-505 ATCSALAGVV
+505 ATCSSIAGVV

-521 YIKEKYVFLIY
+521 YIEEKYVFLIY
-532 AIEGVVCTFLF
+532 AIEGVICTFLF
-543 FFLKETR
+543 LFLKETR
-550 GKERADNIKE
+550 GKEREDNIKE
-560 IEEELNKENGK
+560 IEEQLNKDSGNAKE
-571 GKENVKIE
+571 KENNEKKKGE
-579 NDNKNK
+579 N

>member
-14 NKNKFTIFVIIMN
+14 NKHRFTIFIIVMN
-27 LFLWINVSV
+27 LVLWINVSV
-36 LNYSLAFIETKPKVT
+36 LNFSLAFIETKPKVT
-51 YIKDN
+51 YKKN
-56 KEVTSKLDYEI
+56 GQATTEKLTYDI
-67 CDKYDYI
+67 CDKYDFI
-74 IKEDYKYSIITDFE
+74 IKEDHKYSIITDFE

-94 KLKNSLIGTINSIGI
+94 KLKISLIGTLNSIGI
-109 LLGNFLFHMISGKF
+109 LLGNFLFHIISGKF

-142 SIFWDNYYF
+142 SIFWDNYYY

-211 RYVFIYVFI
+211 RYVFI
-220 VGVCL
+220 VGTCL
-225 SAISAIIIK
+225 SAISGVIIK
-234 IFFHDSLVQ
+234 IFYHDSLVQ
-243 SLINKDFHK
+243 SLINKDFDK
-252 FYEDL
+252 FYNNL
-257 LYIAKKNGRE
+257 VYIAKMNGRE
-267 KEFKEG
+267 KEFNEG
-273 IIHDE
+273 IVNDE
-278 KYQNCIKKLKEY
+278 KYKNCLEKLKGY
-290 TRKEKPKN
+290 TNEESNKETVVKYSKKEEMVTTQT
-298 VQIKESSGSL
+298 VQIQQRMATESS
-308 THVIHVQNKRNKEG
+308 
-322 DNNHKTDDKLIPQK
+322 HKSADKLISSTK
-336 TENEAKNENNPVST
+336 SNNSENSVET
-350 QENLKDDSKEEKK
+350 KK

-377 VRYILIILSIGWF
+377 VRYICIILSVGWF

-429 FFSNSKLGRRLSL
+429 FFSNSKLGRKLSL
-442 QIFTLAYGIF
+442 QIFTLGYGIF

-473 ARLSM
+473 ARLFM
-478 ICGFCVYYSFAFE
+478 ICGFCVYYSYAFE
-491 SYPISVATYGYSFN
+491 SYPISVATFGYSFN
-505 ATCSALAGVV
+505 ATCSAVAGVV

-521 YIKEKYVFLIY
+521 YIEEKYVFLIY
-532 AIEGVVCTFLF
+532 AIEGVVCTLLFL
-543 FFLKETR
+543 FLKETR
-550 GKERADNIKE
+550 GKEREDNIKE
-560 IEEELNKENGK
+560 IEEEIKKEIE
-571 GKENVKIE
+571 KEKE
-579 NDNKNK
+579 KNDELKK

>member
-14 NKNKFTIFVIIMN
+14 NKHRFTIFIIVMN
-27 LFLWINVSV
+27 LVLWINVSV
-36 LNYSLAFIETKPKVT
+36 LNFSLAFIETKPKVT
-51 YIKDN
+51 YMKDGQATT
-56 KEVTSKLDYEI
+56 EKLTYDI
-67 CDKYDYI
+67 CDKYDFI
-74 IKEDYKYSIITDFE
+74 IKEDHKYSIITDFE

-94 KLKNSLIGTINSIGI
+94 KLKISLIGTLNSIGI
-109 LLGNFLFHMISGKF
+109 LLGNFLFHIISGKF

-142 SIFWDNYYF
+142 SIFWDNYYY

-211 RYVFIYVFI
+211 RYVFI
-220 VGVCL
+220 VGTCL
-225 SAISAIIIK
+225 SAISGVIIK
-234 IFFHDSLVQ
+234 IFYHDSLVQ
-243 SLINKDFHK
+243 SLINKDFDK
-252 FYEDL
+252 FYNNL
-257 LYIAKKNGRE
+257 VYIAKMNGRE
-267 KEFKEG
+267 KEFNEG
-273 IIHDE
+273 IVNDE
-278 KYQNCIKKLKEY
+278 KYKNCFEKLKGY
-290 TRKEKPKN
+290 TNKESNKETVVKYSKKDEMVTTQT
-298 VQIKESSGSL
+298 VQIQQRMATESSQKSA
-308 THVIHVQNKRNKEG
+308 
-322 DNNHKTDDKLIPQK
+322 DKLISSTK
-336 TENEAKNENNPVST
+336 SNNSENSVET
-350 QENLKDDSKEEKK
+350 KK

-377 VRYILIILSIGWF
+377 VRYICIILSVGWF

-429 FFSNSKLGRRLSL
+429 FFSNSKLGRKLSL
-442 QIFTLAYGIF
+442 QIFTLGYGIF

-473 ARLSM
+473 ARLFM
-478 ICGFCVYYSFAFE
+478 ICGFCVYYSYAFE
-491 SYPISVATYGYSFN
+491 SYPISVATFGYSFN
-505 ATCSALAGVV
+505 ATCSAVAGVV

-521 YIKEKYVFLIY
+521 YIEEKYVFLIY
-532 AIEGVVCTFLF
+532 AIEGVVCTLLFL
-543 FFLKETR
+543 FLKETR
-550 GKERADNIKE
+550 GKEREDNIKE
-560 IEEELNKENGK
+560 IEEEIKKEIE
-571 GKENVKIE
+571 KEKE
-579 NDNKNK
+579 KNDEKKE

>member
-14 NKNKFTIFVIIMN
+14 NKHRFTIFIIVMN
-27 LFLWINVSV
+27 LVLWINVSV
-36 LNYSLAFIETKPKVT
+36 LNFSLAFIETKPKVT
-51 YIKDN
+51 YMKDGQATT
-56 KEVTSKLDYEI
+56 EKLTYDI
-67 CDKYDYI
+67 CDKYDFI
-74 IKEDYKYSIITDFE
+74 IKEDHKYSIITDFE

-94 KLKNSLIGTINSIGI
+94 KLKISLIGTLNSIGI
-109 LLGNFLFHMISGKF
+109 LLGNFLFHIISGKF

-142 SIFWDNYYF
+142 SIFWDNYYY

-211 RYVFIYVFI
+211 RYVFI
-220 VGVCL
+220 VGTCL
-225 SAISAIIIK
+225 SAISGVIIK
-234 IFFHDSLVQ
+234 IFYHDSLVQ
-243 SLINKDFHK
+243 SLINKDFDK
-252 FYEDL
+252 FYNNL
-257 LYIAKKNGRE
+257 VYIAKMNGRE
-267 KEFKEG
+267 KEFNEG
-273 IIHDE
+273 IVNDE
-278 KYQNCIKKLKEY
+278 KYKNCFEKLKGY
-290 TRKEKPKN
+290 TNKESNKETVVKYSKKDEMVTTQT
-298 VQIKESSGSL
+298 VQIQQRMATESS
-308 THVIHVQNKRNKEG
+308 
-322 DNNHKTDDKLIPQK
+322 HKSADKLISS
-336 TENEAKNENNPVST
+336 TRSNNSENSVET
-350 QENLKDDSKEEKK
+350 KK

-377 VRYILIILSIGWF
+377 VRYICIILSVGWF

-429 FFSNSKLGRRLSL
+429 FFSNSKLGRKLSL
-442 QIFTLAYGIF
+442 QIFTLGYGIF

-473 ARLSM
+473 ARLFM
-478 ICGFCVYYSFAFE
+478 ICGFCVYYSYAFE
-491 SYPISVATYGYSFN
+491 SYPISVATFGYSFN
-505 ATCSALAGVV
+505 ATCSAVAGVV

-521 YIKEKYVFLIY
+521 YIEEKYVFLIY
-532 AIEGVVCTFLF
+532 AIEGVFCTLLFL
-543 FFLKETR
+543 FLKETR
-550 GKERADNIKE
+550 GKEREDNIKE
-560 IEEELNKENGK
+560 IEEEIKKEIE
-571 GKENVKIE
+571 KEKE
-579 NDNKNK
+579 KNDELKK

>member
-14 NKNKFTIFVIIMN
+14 NKHRFTIFIIVMN
-27 LFLWINVSV
+27 LVLWINVSV
-36 LNYSLAFIETKPKVT
+36 LNFSLAFIEAKPKVT
-51 YIKDN
+51 YMKDGQATT
-56 KEVTSKLDYEI
+56 EKLTYDI
-67 CDKYDYI
+67 CDKYDFI
-74 IKEDYKYSIITDFE
+74 IKEDHKYSIITDFE

-94 KLKNSLIGTINSIGI
+94 KLKISLIGTLNSIGI
-109 LLGNFLFHMISGKF
+109 LLGNFLFHIISGKF

-142 SIFWDNYYF
+142 SIFWDNYYY

-211 RYVFIYVFI
+211 RYVFI
-220 VGVCL
+220 VGTCL
-225 SAISAIIIK
+225 SAISGVIIK
-234 IFFHDSLVQ
+234 IFYHDSLVQ
-243 SLINKDFHK
+243 SLINKDFDK
-252 FYEDL
+252 FYNNL
-257 LYIAKKNGRE
+257 VYIAKMNGRE
-267 KEFKEG
+267 KEFNEG
-273 IIHDE
+273 IVNDE
-278 KYQNCIKKLKEY
+278 KYKNCLEKLKGY
-290 TRKEKPKN
+290 TNKESNKETVVKYSKKDEMVTTQT
-298 VQIKESSGSL
+298 VQIQQRMATESS
-308 THVIHVQNKRNKEG
+308 
-322 DNNHKTDDKLIPQK
+322 HKSADKLISSTK
-336 TENEAKNENNPVST
+336 SNNSENSVET
-350 QENLKDDSKEEKK
+350 KK
-363 EIKGSLLQIFKYSS
+363 EIKRSLLQIFKYSS
-377 VRYILIILSIGWF
+377 VRYICIILSVGWF

-429 FFSNSKLGRRLSL
+429 FFSNSKLGRKLSL
-442 QIFTLAYGIF
+442 QIFTLGYGIF

-473 ARLSM
+473 ARLFM
-478 ICGFCVYYSFAFE
+478 ICGFCIYYSYAFE
-491 SYPISVATYGYSFN
+491 SYPISVATFGYSFN
-505 ATCSALAGVV
+505 ATCSSVAGVV

-521 YIKEKYVFLIY
+521 YIEEKYVFLIY
-532 AIEGVVCTFLF
+532 AIEGVVCTLLFL
-543 FFLKETR
+543 FLKETR
-550 GKERADNIKE
+550 GKEREDNIKE
-560 IEEELNKENGK
+560 IEEEIKKEIE
-571 GKENVKIE
+571 KEKE
-579 NDNKNK
+579 KNDEKKE

>member
-14 NKNKFTIFVIIMN
+14 NKNRFTIFIIGMN
-27 LFLWINVSV
+27 LFLWINVSI

-51 YIKDN
+51 YIKDGN
-56 KEVTSKLDYEI
+56 EITEKLKYDI
-67 CDKYDYI
+67 CDKYDFI

-132 HIGHAVFLLV
+132 HICHAIFLLV

-151 FQVIN
+151 FQIIN

-211 RYVFIYVFI
+211 RYVFI

-225 SAISAIIIK
+225 SAISGIIIK

-243 SLINKDFHK
+243 SLINKDFEK
-252 FYEDL
+252 FYNNL
-257 LYIAKKNGRE
+257 LYIAKMNGRE

-273 IIHDE
+273 IVNDE
-278 KYQNCIKKLKEY
+278 KYKNCLEKLKKY
-290 TRKEKPKN
+290 TE
-298 VQIKESSGSL
+298 KESIIKYNKKVDG
-308 THVIHVQNKRNKEG
+308 TTNVVHIEQNQINIES
-322 DNNHKTDDKLIPQK
+322 DNNHQSNNSLISPRLSTD
-336 TENEAKNENNPVST
+336 NENST
-350 QENLKDDSKEEKK
+350 GIKK

-377 VRYILIILSIGWF
+377 VRYILIILSVGWF

-442 QIFTLAYGIF
+442 QIFTLGYGIF

-478 ICGFCVYYSFAFE
+478 ICGFCVYYSYAFE

-505 ATCSALAGVV
+505 ATCSSIAGVV

-521 YIKEKYVFLIY
+521 YIEEKYVFLIY
-532 AIEGVVCTFLF
+532 AIEGVICTFLF
-543 FFLKETR
+543 LFLKETR
-550 GKERADNIKE
+550 GKEREDNIKE
-560 IEEELNKENGK
+560 IEEQLNKDSGNAKE
-571 GKENVKIE
+571 KENNEKKKGE
-579 NDNKNK
+579 N

>member
-7 TIMELVG
+7 TIMELAG
-14 NKNKFTIFVIIMN
+14 NKNRFTIFIIGMN
-27 LFLWINVSV
+27 LFLWINVSI

-51 YIKDN
+51 YIKDGN
-56 KEVTSKLDYEI
+56 EITEKLKYDI
-67 CDKYDYI
+67 CDKYDFI

-132 HIGHAVFLLV
+132 HICHAIFLLV

-211 RYVFIYVFI
+211 RYVFI

-225 SAISAIIIK
+225 SAISGIIIK

-243 SLINKDFHK
+243 SLINKDFEK
-252 FYEDL
+252 FYNNL
-257 LYIAKKNGRE
+257 LYIAKMNGRE

-273 IIHDE
+273 IVNDE
-278 KYQNCIKKLKEY
+278 KYKNCLEKLKKY
-290 TRKEKPKN
+290 TE
-298 VQIKESSGSL
+298 KES
-308 THVIHVQNKRNKEG
+308 VIKYNKKVDGTTNVVHIDQNQINIES
-322 DNNHKTDDKLIPQK
+322 DNNHQSNNNLISPKLS
-336 TENEAKNENNPVST
+336 TNNENST
-350 QENLKDDSKEEKK
+350 GIKK

-377 VRYILIILSIGWF
+377 VRYILIILSVGWF

-442 QIFTLAYGIF
+442 QIFTLGYGIF

-473 ARLSM
+473 ARLFM
-478 ICGFCVYYSFAFE
+478 ICGFCVYYSYAFE

-505 ATCSALAGVV
+505 ATCSSIAGVV

-521 YIKEKYVFLIY
+521 YIEEKYVFLIY
-532 AIEGVVCTFLF
+532 AIEGVICTFLF
-543 FFLKETR
+543 LFLKETR
-550 GKERADNIKE
+550 GKEREDNIKE
-560 IEEELNKENGK
+560 IEEQLNKDSGNAKE
-571 GKENVKIE
+571 KENNEKKKGE
-579 NDNKNK
+579 N

>member
-14 NKNKFTIFVIIMN
+14 NKNRFTIFIIGMN
-27 LFLWINVSV
+27 LFLWINVSI

-51 YIKDN
+51 YIKDGN
-56 KEVTSKLDYEI
+56 EITEKLKYDI
-67 CDKYDYI
+67 CDKYDFI

-132 HIGHAVFLLV
+132 HICHAIFLLV

-211 RYVFIYVFI
+211 RYVFI

-225 SAISAIIIK
+225 SAISGIIIK

-243 SLINKDFHK
+243 SLINKDFEK
-252 FYEDL
+252 FYNNL
-257 LYIAKKNGRE
+257 LYIAKMNGRE

-273 IIHDE
+273 IVNDE
-278 KYQNCIKKLKEY
+278 KYKNCLEKLKKY
-290 TRKEKPKN
+290 TE
-298 VQIKESSGSL
+298 KES
-308 THVIHVQNKRNKEG
+308 VIKYNKKVDGTTNIVHIDQNQINIES
-322 DNNHKTDDKLIPQK
+322 DNNHQSNNNLISPKLS
-336 TENEAKNENNPVST
+336 TNNENST
-350 QENLKDDSKEEKK
+350 GIKK

-377 VRYILIILSIGWF
+377 VRYILIILSVGWF

-442 QIFTLAYGIF
+442 QIFTLGYGIF

-473 ARLSM
+473 ARLFM
-478 ICGFCVYYSFAFE
+478 ICGFCVYYSYAFE

-505 ATCSALAGVV
+505 ATCSSIAGVV

-521 YIKEKYVFLIY
+521 YIEEKYVFLIY
-532 AIEGVVCTFLF
+532 AIEGVICTFLF
-543 FFLKETR
+543 LFLKETR
-550 GKERADNIKE
+550 GKEREDNIKE
-560 IEEELNKENGK
+560 IEEQLNKDSGNAKE
-571 GKENVKIE
+571 KENNEEKKGE
-579 NDNKNK
+579 N

>member
-7 TIMELVG
+7 IIMELVG
-14 NKNKFTIFVIIMN
+14 NKHRFTIFIIAMN

-36 LNYSLAFIETKPKVT
+36 LNFSISFIETKPKVT
-51 YIKDN
+51 YIKN
-56 KEVTSKLDYEI
+56 NEEITSKLDYEI
-67 CDKYDYI
+67 CDKYDFI
-74 IKEDYKYSIITDFE
+74 VKEDYKYSIITDFE

-109 LLGNFLFHMISGKF
+109 LLGNFLFHIIAGKF
-123 GYKNILFIF
+123 GYKNILFYF
-132 HIGHAVFLLV
+132 HIGHAAFLLV
-142 SIFWDNYYF
+142 SIFWDNYYY

-196 GGMFYVLMYYLLKDW
+196 GGMFYVLMYYLIKDW
-211 RYVFIYVFI
+211 RYVFI

-225 SAISAIIIK
+225 SAVSGIIIK
-234 IFFHDSLVQ
+234 IFFHDSLIQ
-243 SLINKDFHK
+243 SLINKDYDR
-252 FYEDL
+252 FYNDL
-257 LYIAKKNGRE
+257 LYIAKMNGRE
-267 KEFKEG
+267 KEFKDG
-273 IIHDE
+273 IENDE
-278 KYQNCIKKLKEY
+278 KYKNCLQKLKEY
-290 TRKEKPKN
+290 TQDSKSSTKVIEVKN
-298 VQIKESSGSL
+298 STNRE
-308 THVIHVQNKRNKEG
+308 N
-322 DNNHKTDDKLIPQK
+322 DDKLITSANK
-336 TENEAKNENNPVST
+336 ENLPKQENN
-350 QENLKDDSKEEKK
+350 SKEEKK

-377 VRYILIILSIGWF
+377 VRYILIILSVGWF

-407 GSQYRNTAI
+407 GSQYRNAAI

-429 FFSNSKLGRRLSL
+429 FFSNSKLGRKLSL

-478 ICGFCVYYSFAFE
+478 ICGFCVYYSYAFE

-505 ATCSALAGVV
+505 ATCSSIAGVV

-532 AIEGVVCTFLF
+532 AIEGVVCTLLF

-550 GKERADNIKE
+550 GKEREDNIKE
-560 IEEELNKENGK
+560 IEEELNKEKNK
-571 GKENVKIE
+571 GNEEDEKNKKIILSE
-579 NDNKNK
+579 NKNL